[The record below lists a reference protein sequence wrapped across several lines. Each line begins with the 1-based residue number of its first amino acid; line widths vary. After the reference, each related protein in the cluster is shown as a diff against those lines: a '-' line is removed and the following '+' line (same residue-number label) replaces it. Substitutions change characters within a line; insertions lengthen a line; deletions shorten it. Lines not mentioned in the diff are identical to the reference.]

1 MTPPDTGTAGSWLAA
16 ADLADWLTG
25 TDLSDPPRPSGP
37 FDVLRY
43 LDERHFAALLATA
56 GEVWAGQQDV
66 ENMSVLQHEAARY
79 AWSLIKVPPTWRP
92 MVEPFDLAR
101 FPDLTRE
108 SAFMVVALAVIG
120 AVGDGSTVLPGPL
133 RDELDEVGKL
143 ARAIHLAS
151 LGEDP
156 RQLRGERA
164 VSP

>member
-1 MTPPDTGTAGSWLAA
+1 
-16 ADLADWLTG
+16 
-25 TDLSDPPRPSGP
+25 
-37 FDVLRY
+37 
-43 LDERHFAALLATA
+43 
-56 GEVWAGQQDV
+56 
-66 ENMSVLQHEAARY
+66 MSVLQHEAARY

-101 FPDLTRE
+101 YPDLTRE

-120 AVGDGSTVLPGPL
+120 AVGDGSTALPDPL

-156 RQLRGERA
+156 QEPQDQPTA
-164 VSP
+164 SP